1 LCSLVRE
8 RLPGPWE
15 LPRASLNSRSFE
27 LDALRAC
34 GESRRV
40 EGRVTV
46 VTGAGRGIGR
56 ATAIMLAGRGARVLG
71 VSRTASEL
79 ESLAREAAVETLV
92 ESVADE
98 EACHRIAAEAH
109 RRLGAI
115 EILVNNAGIG
125 SAHERPIW
133 QQPTETWRETMATN
147 LDGPFFLT
155 RLAARD
161 MRDAGYGRIVMVS
174 STAGEKGGPAE
185 SAYDAS
191 KHGLLGLMRSVSQ
204 DLGAFGATCNAVL
217 PGWVRTEMAERS
229 ARAEAERR
237 AVSVD
242 EIWAERG
249 RQYPRGTVIDPE
261 EVAAVITF
269 LASSEAS
276 GVNGEAITVA
286 AGGFW

>member
-1 LCSLVRE
+1 
-8 RLPGPWE
+8 
-15 LPRASLNSRSFE
+15 
-27 LDALRAC
+27 
-34 GESRRV
+34 V
-40 EGRVTV
+40 EGRVAV

-56 ATAIMLAGRGARVLG
+56 ATALMLAGRGARVLG
-71 VSRTASEL
+71 VSRTQVEL
-79 ESLAREAAVETLV
+79 ESLGREAAVETLV

-98 EACHRIAAEAH
+98 EACERIVEEAH

-133 QQPTETWRETMATN
+133 HQPTVIWRETMGIN

-161 MRDAGYGRIVMVS
+161 MQDVGYGRIVMVS

-191 KHGLLGLMRSVSQ
+191 KHGLLGLMRSVAH
-204 DLGAFGATCNAVL
+204 DVGAFGATCNAVL

-229 ARAEAERR
+229 AHAEAERW

-249 RQYPRGTVIDPE
+249 RKYPRGTVLVPE
-261 EVAAVITF
+261 EVAAVIAF
-269 LASSEAS
+269 LASSAAS

-286 AGGFW
+286 AGGLW